1 MTAKSAILADGT
13 KGEPNVKGMNHMI
26 TLVFI
31 LVEK

>member
-1 MTAKSAILADGT
+1 MTAKIAILANGT
-13 KGEPNVKGMNHMI
+13 KGEPHMKGMNHMI